1 MGATGD
7 MFDGLAGILQ
17 TAGVGRYIPPADTTS
32 VFVSGDTAI
41 ARLKLPSAPDRAVS
55 LRVMRTVAD
64 VVYPFSTFLVQALT
78 RGLPNNPNDAVA
90 LTDAVTFAILGLT
103 NIQMGATHLV
113 QVRFAG
119 TIDLDEDDSMRS
131 LWSTKF
137 LADVDEPPT
146 SLRPEGG
153 AWD

>member
-7 MFDGLAGILQ
+7 LFDGLATTLQ
-17 TAGVGRYIPPADTTS
+17 TAGVGRYIPPTDTTS
-32 VFVSGDTAI
+32 VFATSDTAI
-41 ARLKLPSAPDRAVS
+41 VRLKLPTSPDRAVA

-64 VVYPFSTFLVQALT
+64 VTSPFSTFLVQALT
-78 RGLPNNPNDAVA
+78 RGLQNNPADATT
-90 LTDAVTFAILGLT
+90 LTDAVTAALLGLT
-103 NIQMGATHLV
+103 GVQMGATHLV
-113 QVRFAG
+113 QLRFAG
-119 TIDLDEDDSMRS
+119 TVDLDEDDSMRS